1 MNKQIVTIII
11 VIAVG
16 TLGFFGGIKYQESKS
31 INNRFN
37 GNLQNTR
44 TFQNGQQNG
53 QNQMR
58 RSGFRPVIGEI
69 INQDENSITVKL
81 VDGSS
86 KIVLL
91 SEKTI
96 YNKAETATKTDLK
109 KGERVNV
116 FGTEN
121 TNGSVTAQNIQLNPL
136 LNGMERRLNPTQG
149 AN

>member
-1 MNKQIVTIII
+1 MNKQIITIII
-11 VIAVG
+11 AIAVG
-16 TLGFFGGIKYQESKS
+16 ALSFFGGMKYQESKS
-31 INNRFN
+31 VNNRF
-37 GNLQNTR
+37 GANLQNMR
-44 TFQNGQQNG
+44 GQQNG
-53 QNQMR
+53 QTGQSQTR
-58 RSGFRPVIGEI
+58 RGGFRPVMGEI

-91 SEKTI
+91 SEKTT

-121 TNGSVTAQNIQLNPL
+121 TDGSVTAQNIQLNPL
-136 LNGMERRLNPTQG
+136 LNGMERKPIPTQE

>member
-1 MNKQIVTIII
+1 MNKQIITIII
-11 VIAVG
+11 AIAVG
-16 TLGFFGGIKYQESKS
+16 ALSFFGGMKYQESKS
-31 INNRFN
+31 VNNRF
-37 GNLQNTR
+37 GANLQNMR
-44 TFQNGQQNG
+44 GQQNG
-53 QNQMR
+53 QTGQSQTR
-58 RSGFRPVIGEI
+58 RGGFRPVMGEI

-96 YNKAETATKTDLK
+96 YNKVETATKTDLK
-109 KGERVNV
+109 KGESVNV

>member
-1 MNKQIVTIII
+1 MNKQIITIII
-11 VIAVG
+11 AIAVG
-16 TLGFFGGIKYQESKS
+16 ALSFFGGMKYQESKS
-31 INNRFN
+31 VNNRF
-37 GNLQNTR
+37 GANLQNMR
-44 TFQNGQQNG
+44 GQQNG
-53 QNQMR
+53 QTGQSQTR
-58 RSGFRPVIGEI
+58 RGGFRPVMGEI

-91 SEKTI
+91 SEKTT

-121 TNGSVTAQNIQLNPL
+121 TDGSVTAQNIQLNPL

>member
-1 MNKQIVTIII
+1 MNKQIITIII
-11 VIAVG
+11 AIAVG
-16 TLGFFGGIKYQESKS
+16 ALSFFGGMKSQESKS
-31 INNRFN
+31 VNNRF
-37 GNLQNTR
+37 GANLQNMR
-44 TFQNGQQNG
+44 GQQNG
-53 QNQMR
+53 QTGQSQTR
-58 RSGFRPVIGEI
+58 RGGFRPVIGEI

-121 TNGSVTAQNIQLNPL
+121 TDGSVTAQNIQLNPL

>member
-1 MNKQIVTIII
+1 MNKQIITIII
-11 VIAVG
+11 AIAVG
-16 TLGFFGGIKYQESKS
+16 ALSFFGGMKYQESKS
-31 INNRFN
+31 VNNRF
-37 GNLQNTR
+37 GANLQNMR
-44 TFQNGQQNG
+44 GQQNG
-53 QNQMR
+53 QTGQSQTR
-58 RSGFRPVIGEI
+58 RGGFRPVIGEI

>member
-1 MNKQIVTIII
+1 MNKQIITIII
-11 VIAVG
+11 AIAVG
-16 TLGFFGGIKYQESKS
+16 ALSFFGGMKYQESKS
-31 INNRFN
+31 VNNRF
-37 GNLQNTR
+37 GANLQNMR
-44 TFQNGQQNG
+44 GQQNG
-53 QNQMR
+53 QTGQSQTR
-58 RSGFRPVIGEI
+58 RGGFRPVMGEI

-96 YNKAETATKTDLK
+96 YNKVETATKTDLK

>member
-1 MNKQIVTIII
+1 MNKQIITIII
-11 VIAVG
+11 AIAVG
-16 TLGFFGGIKYQESKS
+16 ALSFFGGMKYQESKS
-31 INNRFN
+31 VNNRF
-37 GNLQNTR
+37 GANLQNMR
-44 TFQNGQQNG
+44 GQQNG
-53 QNQMR
+53 QTGQSQTR
-58 RSGFRPVIGEI
+58 RGGFRPVMGEI

-96 YNKAETATKTDLK
+96 YNKVETATKTDLK
-109 KGERVNV
+109 KGESVNV

-136 LNGMERRLNPTQG
+136 LNGMERRLEPV
-149 AN
+149 

>member
-1 MNKQIVTIII
+1 MNKQIITIII
-11 VIAVG
+11 AIAVCA
-16 TLGFFGGIKYQESKS
+16 LSFFGGMKYQESKS
-31 INNRFN
+31 VNNRF
-37 GNLQNTR
+37 GANLQNMR
-44 TFQNGQQNG
+44 GQQNG
-53 QNQMR
+53 QTGQSQTR
-58 RSGFRPVIGEI
+58 RGGFRPVMGEI

-96 YNKAETATKTDLK
+96 YNKVETATKTDLK

>member
-1 MNKQIVTIII
+1 MNKQIITIII
-11 VIAVG
+11 AIAVG
-16 TLGFFGGIKYQESKS
+16 ALSFFGGMKYQESKS
-31 INNRFN
+31 VNNRF
-37 GNLQNTR
+37 GANLQNMR
-44 TFQNGQQNG
+44 GQQNG
-53 QNQMR
+53 QTGQSQTR
-58 RSGFRPVIGEI
+58 RGGFRPVMGEI

-91 SEKTI
+91 SEKTT

-121 TNGSVTAQNIQLNPL
+121 TDGSVTAQNIQLNPL
-136 LNGMERRLNPTQG
+136 SNGMERKPIPTQE

>member
-1 MNKQIVTIII
+1 MNKQIITIII
-11 VIAVG
+11 VITVG
-16 TLGFFGGIKYQESKS
+16 ALGFFGGTKYQESKS
-31 INNRFN
+31 INNRFG
-37 GNLQNTR
+37 GN
-44 TFQNGQQNG
+44 FQNMRGQQSSG

-58 RSGFRPVIGEI
+58 RGGFRPVMGEI

-81 VDGSS
+81 TDGSS

-91 SEKTI
+91 SEKTT

-121 TNGSVTAQNIQLNPL
+121 TDGSVTAQNIQLNPI
-136 LNGMERRLNPTQG
+136 LNGMDRRPSQG
-149 AN
+149 INQQ